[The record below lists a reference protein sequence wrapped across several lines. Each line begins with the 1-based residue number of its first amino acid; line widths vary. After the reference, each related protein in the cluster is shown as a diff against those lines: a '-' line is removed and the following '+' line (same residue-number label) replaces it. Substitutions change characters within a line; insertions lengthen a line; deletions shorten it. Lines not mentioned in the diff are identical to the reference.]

1 MIRPFPCPSDR
12 RHLSPRTPQEGFFLD
27 ESPTGDVTV
36 FVIIS
41 PEMEITENEE
51 NRGRKDDKQARKH
64 DVPRDDKGFMD
75 LLILDGTDPL
85 RVEKDSKNRPE
96 KIDDEIEDLEG
107 PKIA

>member
-1 MIRPFPCPSDR
+1 MIRPFPCPSNR
-12 RHLSPRTPQEGFFLD
+12 RHLSPRTSQEGFLYEF
-27 ESPTGDVTV
+27 PTRDVTV

-51 NRGRKDDKQARKH
+51 NRGRDNDEQAWKH

-75 LLILDGTDPL
+75 LLVLKGTDPL
-85 RVEKDSKNRPE
+85 RVEKDAENRPE
-96 KIDDEIEDLEG
+96 EIDDEIEDLEG